1 MPNVLRY
8 FTRNKTSK
16 NNDLFADLTIPMCT
30 PEKAHEI
37 FTNRKQAYEKM
48 VLAGQIENIEPPEL
62 WVKYDNGTEEP
73 VAEKHH
79 NTWLN

>member
-1 MPNVLRY
+1 
-8 FTRNKTSK
+8 
-16 NNDLFADLTIPMCT
+16 
-30 PEKAHEI
+30 
-37 FTNRKQAYEKM
+37 M

-79 NTWLN
+79 ILAKVISYCPLGAFFLQKLQRVGTRRSRRGDFIVCKLLREVPA

>member
-1 MPNVLRY
+1 
-8 FTRNKTSK
+8 
-16 NNDLFADLTIPMCT
+16 
-30 PEKAHEI
+30 
-37 FTNRKQAYEKM
+37 M

-79 NTWLN
+79 NLAKLNQPLPLCAVSFCKNYREEPDVVVGVIFIVANC